1 MTAWVVYIVEC
12 RNRSY
17 YTGMTND
24 LARRIKEHKRGLGG
38 RYTRSFGVRAV
49 VYTEPCR
56 SRGRALRREAAIKR
70 LTRRQKQ
77 KLASA

>member
-1 MTAWVVYIVEC
+1 MAAWVVYIVEC

-24 LARRIKEHKRGLGG
+24 LAARIKKHKKGLGG

-49 VYTEPCR
+49 VYTESCR
-56 SRGRALRREAAIKR
+56 SRGQALRREAAIKR
-70 LTRRQKQ
+70 LSRIQKQ
-77 KLASA
+77 KLISA